1 MARVRIKIISLVPL
15 GLALC
20 LHAGILFAQ
29 GIPLMV
35 RPAGEKY
42 LYRLGETVEFTVTA
56 GEKYSAKEVAYR
68 LSLDDGKTLSEG
80 VLRLTG
86 GKGAVSGRLDTPGF
100 LRIDISLVQGADT
113 LRAACGVGVEVG
125 AIRPTGILPEDF
137 GLFWRLTRV
146 ELLRHPIDPCLEE
159 VSATDPGDA
168 RRYKVSLAHP
178 DGGRVYGW
186 LHLPRGKGP
195 FPAVL
200 SIPGSGVGRT
210 GRFDGFTSAG
220 FAVLAI
226 EIFGFEPSAENVG
239 AILAVRDP
247 DSLTRF
253 MQRVEVEE
261 LNGYHNLGK
270 EDHWHYIHRRS
281 MIAAMRGMDYL
292 HSRGD
297 IDTSRIAVFGG
308 SQGGGLSLLTAAVDK
323 RAKAVI
329 ATVPG
334 SCDNTAWLYGRC
346 GGQGLLASG
355 NRERVIRALSYYDAA
370 LAAQLITVP
379 TIIGVGFIDNT
390 CHPTKVYA
398 AYNNLSGPKKI
409 DNFLNTGHESAPGW
423 RERSIE
429 WLKGCFGMK

>member
-168 RRYKVSLAHP
+168 RRYKVSPAHP

-226 EIFGFEPSAENVG
+226 EIFG
-239 AILAVRDP
+239 
-247 DSLTRF
+247 
-253 MQRVEVEE
+253 
-261 LNGYHNLGK
+261 
-270 EDHWHYIHRRS
+270 
-281 MIAAMRGMDYL
+281 
-292 HSRGD
+292 
-297 IDTSRIAVFGG
+297 
-308 SQGGGLSLLTAAVDK
+308 
-323 RAKAVI
+323 
-329 ATVPG
+329 
-334 SCDNTAWLYGRC
+334 
-346 GGQGLLASG
+346 
-355 NRERVIRALSYYDAA
+355 
-370 LAAQLITVP
+370 
-379 TIIGVGFIDNT
+379 
-390 CHPTKVYA
+390 
-398 AYNNLSGPKKI
+398 
-409 DNFLNTGHESAPGW
+409 
-423 RERSIE
+423 
-429 WLKGCFGMK
+429 